1 MADFM
6 KPPPGHPHYM
16 PDEARQALYEPEL
29 EEEDDVPMDTNPNA
43 VAAQQQYKALRAK
56 IAAAKK
62 EMEQTAKNLF
72 KEMSSAFFEANP
84 EIMGFGW
91 TQYTP
96 YWCDGDV
103 CTFSANTDYP
113 EVMIMVGDDLYA
125 YDDNHGSFEINGVEA
140 RTYEDYQRTF
150 QSLGVKNTMSI
161 TEDGK
166 TISYDP
172 RTGSITRDGEKI
184 KSRDD
189 YRQLFS
195 VPKQKVAKFLQVFE
209 DEDLQIIF
217 GDHMKITVTRD
228 GEVEVE
234 EYEHD

>member
-1 MADFM
+1 MADYL

-16 PDEARQALYEPEL
+16 PDEARQAVLEP
-29 EEEDDVPMDTNPNA
+29 EEEDEEVSMDA
-43 VAAQQQYKALRAK
+43 SAAQQQYKDLRAK

-62 EMEQTAKNLF
+62 EMETTAKNLF
-72 KEMSSAFFEANP
+72 KEMSSAFFTENP
-84 EIMGFGW
+84 DIMGFGW

-113 EVMIMVGDDLYA
+113 TVMIMIGNDLYA
-125 YDDNHGSFEINGVEA
+125 YDDNRGEFEVNGVEA

-150 QSLGVKNTMSI
+150 KSLGVKNTMSI

-228 GEVEVE
+228 GEVETE

>member
-1 MADFM
+1 MPDFL
-6 KPPPGHPHYM
+6 KPPPGHPHYT
-16 PDEARQALYEPEL
+16 PDEPPQPNYWEKLEYEEK
-29 EEEDDVPMDTNPNA
+29 DSMDA
-43 VAAQQQYKALRAK
+43 SAAQQQYKELRAK

-62 EMEQTAKNLF
+62 EMETTAINLF

-113 EVMIMVGDDLYA
+113 TVAVMVGGDLYA
-125 YDDNHGSFEINGVEA
+125 YDDNAGNFEVNGVEA
-140 RTYEDYQRTF
+140 RTHEDYQRMF
-150 QSLGVKNTMSI
+150 QKLGVKNSMSI

-172 RTGSITRDGEKI
+172 KTGNITRDGAKI
-184 KSRDD
+184 MTHDD
-189 YRQLFS
+189 YRQLFD
-195 VPKQKVAKFLQVFE
+195 VPKQRVAKFLQVFE
-209 DEDLQIIF
+209 EEDLQLIF
-217 GDHMKITVTRD
+217 GDHMKVTVTRD
-228 GEVEVE
+228 GEVETE
-234 EYEHD
+234 QYDHD

>member
-1 MADFM
+1 MADYL

-16 PDEARQALYEPEL
+16 PDEARQAVLEP
-29 EEEDDVPMDTNPNA
+29 EEEDEEVSMDA
-43 VAAQQQYKALRAK
+43 SAAQQQYKDLRAK

-62 EMEQTAKNLF
+62 EMETTAKNLF
-72 KEMSSAFFEANP
+72 KEMSSAFFTENP
-84 EIMGFGW
+84 DIMGFGW

-172 RTGSITRDGEKI
+172 RTGS
-184 KSRDD
+184 
-189 YRQLFS
+189 
-195 VPKQKVAKFLQVFE
+195 
-209 DEDLQIIF
+209 
-217 GDHMKITVTRD
+217 
-228 GEVEVE
+228 
-234 EYEHD
+234 